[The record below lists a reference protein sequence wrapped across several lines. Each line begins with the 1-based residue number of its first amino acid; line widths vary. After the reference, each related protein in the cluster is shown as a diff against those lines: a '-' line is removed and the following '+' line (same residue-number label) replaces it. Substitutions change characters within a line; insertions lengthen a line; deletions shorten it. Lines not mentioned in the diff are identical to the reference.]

1 MGRWDYEKLFLNIG
15 VFSVFK
21 AAMPRKRPPAE
32 DSAGGPSKEGT
43 AEESIP
49 SKKKALDSKFGGMT
63 EEQVM
68 ELLLPDHLAQGLDII
83 FVREA
88 AGGWGV
94 VSVLGAL
101 LLTLPSVVDRY
112 QPRSL
117 LCLHWPSL

>member
-1 MGRWDYEKLFLNIG
+1 MGRWDYDELFVNIG
-15 VFSVFK
+15 VYSLSQ

-49 SKKKALDSKFGGMT
+49 NKKKALDSKFGGMT

-83 FVREA
+83 FVCEA
-88 AGGWGV
+88 AG
-94 VSVLGAL
+94 AL
-101 LLTLPSVVDRY
+101 HPCLARYYSHCLL
-112 QPRSL
+112 
-117 LCLHWPSL
+117 W